1 MGKQLDVR
9 GEICPYP
16 MMKASEALKKLP
28 DGESLQ
34 VLTDH
39 APALSTIPWEAAK
52 HGYRATIERIGSPE
66 WLITLLPGGGHQ
78 PGRAGG
84 RPGPAAR
91 SSRRA
96 RRVETFRIDS
106 GSARSSTHC

>member
-1 MGKQLDVR
+1 MAKQLDVR

-28 DGESLQ
+28 TGETLE

-52 HGYRATIERIGSPE
+52 HGYQANIERVGSPE
-66 WLITLLPGGGHQ
+66 WRITL
-78 PGRAGG
+78 A
-84 RPGPAAR
+84 PAA
-91 SSRRA
+91 
-96 RRVETFRIDS
+96 
-106 GSARSSTHC
+106 GARSQAELVADLGQQLAAVGALEE

>member
-1 MGKQLDVR
+1 MAKELDVR

-28 DGESLQ
+28 VGETLE

-52 HGYRATIERIGSPE
+52 FGYRANIER
-66 WLITLLPGGGHQ
+66 
-78 PGRAGG
+78 
-84 RPGPAAR
+84 
-91 SSRRA
+91 
-96 RRVETFRIDS
+96 S
-106 GSARSSTHC
+106 GSEWRIFLEPATAGLSQMDLVKDLGQQLAAVGALDD

>member
-1 MGKQLDVR
+1 MSKPLDVR

-16 MMKASEALKKLP
+16 MMKASEALKRLP

-52 HGYRATIERIGSPE
+52 HGYRASIERVGSPE
-66 WLITLLPGGGHQ
+66 WLITLSPVQGLSQAQLVADLGEQLEAVG
-78 PGRAGG
+78 ALD
-84 RPGPAAR
+84 
-91 SSRRA
+91 
-96 RRVETFRIDS
+96 E
-106 GSARSSTHC
+106 

>member
-1 MGKQLDVR
+1 MSNRQLDVR

-28 DGESLQ
+28 QGESLQ

-52 HGYRATIERIGSPE
+52 HGFRATIERVGSPE
-66 WLITLLPGGGHQ
+66 WLITLQ
-78 PGRAGG
+78 
-84 RPGPAAR
+84 PAAGR
-91 SSRRA
+91 SQSELVA
-96 RRVETFRIDS
+96 DLGEQLEAVGALED
-106 GSARSSTHC
+106 

>member
-16 MMKASEALKKLP
+16 MMQASEALKKLP
-28 DGESLQ
+28 RGESLQ

-52 HGYRATIERIGSPE
+52 HGYRATIERVGSPE
-66 WLITLLPGGGHQ
+66 WLITLMPV
-78 PGRAGG
+78 AGASPA
-84 RPGPAAR
+84 RVVAALGPQLEAVAAL
-91 SSRRA
+91 A
-96 RRVETFRIDS
+96 
-106 GSARSSTHC
+106 SA

>member
-1 MGKQLDVR
+1 LGKQLDVR

-28 DGESLQ
+28 QNETLQ

-52 HGYRATIERIGSPE
+52 HGYRATIERVGSPE
-66 WLITLLPGGGHQ
+66 WLITLMPVVGVSQAELVADLGQQLEAVG
-78 PGRAGG
+78 AL
-84 RPGPAAR
+84 
-91 SSRRA
+91 
-96 RRVETFRIDS
+96 DS
-106 GSARSSTHC
+106 D